1 MSGRRDASLREPWEV
16 RRRSA
21 IRGRER
27 WEVKP
32 LHQRPDIAQAL
43 EEALLRHPGIRE
55 VHANPISGRVLVT
68 YTPDYPGLNVEA
80 LLRDHLPALSRRPYS
95 ESRAQPKPNALR
107 RILKSSLPERRR
119 LVAPPLMSAL
129 AHSLHIL
136 QGLSFVAT
144 VNTARGGEAP
154 GFLRALG
161 IVKRGSQLAFM
172 GGLSVL
178 FTAADFW
185 MQYQR
190 RKAWRKLAHATQHRL
205 RTRLAARL
213 QSQDIAFFD
222 RHGTGHLMELFSE
235 DTAQIERFV
244 EQAGDEVIEKSLT
257 ILVGGSILFGS
268 SLRLALLAFLPV
280 PFILL
285 TSRLFGRVAEARYE
299 RMREI
304 AGQYSQRL
312 ENNLLGIANV
322 KSFTAERREA
332 RRLHENDA
340 RFEQAALEAEDL
352 AAIQSHIGQGIFSA
366 SFALTAWYGGRL
378 LDAGKIS
385 SADYIRAVYW
395 FPQLLPALTGLQRL
409 TGMYYGASASARR
422 LAAVLDARPA
432 IRSGPAHLPARAV
445 RGEIAFE
452 DVTFGYT
459 PAVKV
464 LENVSFRLRP
474 GQMLGIVGPTG
485 SGKSTLL
492 RLLLRFYDVDG
503 GRILVDGTDI
513 REMHLRDLRAAVG
526 WVSQEVYLSQG
537 TVRENVLYGR
547 PRASERRVLEAM
559 RDAGAAGLLTSL
571 QGGLDAEVGERGRLL
586 SGGERQRIA
595 IARALLKDAPILAL
609 DEATSHL
616 DYETESAV
624 KQSLQQAATGKSV
637 LMIAHRLSTIRNAD
651 HILVLERG
659 RIRERGTH
667 DELLAE
673 KGLYASLWDL
683 QNGEGLFGG
692 LEVRIITDE

>member
-1 MSGRRDASLREPWEV
+1 MSRGQDASLTEPWEV
-16 RRRSA
+16 RLRSA

-27 WEVKP
+27 WDVKP
-32 LHQRPDIAQAL
+32 LHKRPDLAQAL

-55 VHANPISGRVLVT
+55 VHANPISGRLLVT
-68 YTPDYPGLNVEA
+68 YTPDYPGLSVEE

-95 ESRAQPKPNALR
+95 ESRAQPRPDALR
-107 RILKSSLPERRR
+107 RILKASLPERRR
-119 LVAPPLMSAL
+119 LVAPPLLSAL

-136 QGLSFVAT
+136 QGLSFVST
-144 VNTARGGEAP
+144 VNTAKGEAP
-154 GFLRALG
+154 GFLRVLG

-178 FTAADFW
+178 LTAADFW
-185 MQYQR
+185 AQYQR
-190 RKAWRKLAHATQHRL
+190 RKAWRKLAFATQHRL

-213 QSQDIAFFD
+213 QSQDMAFFD
-222 RHGTGHLMELFSE
+222 HQGTGHLMELFSE
-235 DTAQIERFV
+235 DTTRIESFV

-257 ILVGGSILFGS
+257 ILVGGSILLRS
-268 SLRLALLAFLPV
+268 SVRLALLAFLPV

-285 TSRLFGRVAEARYE
+285 TSRLFRRGIDERYE

-312 ENNLLGIANV
+312 ENSLLGIANV

-340 RFEQAALEAEDL
+340 RLEEAALEAEDFE
-352 AAIQSHIGQGIFSA
+352 AIQSHLAQGIFSG

-378 LDAGKIS
+378 LATNKIS
-385 SADYIRAVYW
+385 SGDYIRAVYW
-395 FPQLLPALTGLQRL
+395 FPQLLPALIGLQRL

-432 IRSGPAHLPARAV
+432 IRSGPARLPARAV
-445 RGEIAFE
+445 RGEIVFE

-464 LENVSFRLRP
+464 LDNVSFRLRP
-474 GQMLGIVGPTG
+474 GETLGIVGPTG

-492 RLLLRFYDVDG
+492 RLLLRFYDVDS

-513 REMHLRDLRAAVG
+513 RQMHLRDLRAAIS

-537 TVRENVLYGR
+537 TVRENVLYGQ
-547 PRASERRVLEAM
+547 PRATERRVIEAM
-559 RDAGAAGLLTSL
+559 RDAGAAGLVTSPN
-571 QGGLDAEVGERGRLL
+571 GGLDAEVGERGRLL

-595 IARALLKDAPILAL
+595 IARALLKNAPILAL

-637 LMIAHRLSTIRNAD
+637 LMIAHRLATIRNAD

-659 RIRERGTH
+659 HIRERGTH
-667 DELLAE
+667 DELLAQ
-673 KGLYASLWDL
+673 KGLYASLWEL
-683 QNGEGLFGG
+683 QNGEGYFGG
-692 LEVRIITDE
+692 LEVRIITDEE